1 MTKPLDQL
9 VKPEKKYEWDNEIR
23 DKWLVTDSNCI
34 DQVREPGL
42 FKVEAEVTC
51 GSFIALRNV

>member
-9 VKPEKKYEWDNEIR
+9 VKPEKKYEWDNVVR
-23 DKWLVTDSNCI
+23 DKWLVTDPTCI

-42 FKVEAEVTC
+42 FKVEAEVTS
-51 GSFIALRNV
+51 GSFVALRSV